1 MQARYLR
8 GDLRAGGELG
18 MRTLIALAVLIL
30 LTACGEKDLIVPE
43 APPKI
48 VRVPVD
54 RYVALPKELTADCE
68 DVQPKEQTYGEALR
82 LANVRKEI
90 IAKCNR
96 DKAAIRR
103 LQP

>member
-1 MQARYLR
+1 MR
-8 GDLRAGGELG
+8 DVIGGF
-18 MRTLIALAVLIL
+18 IALAL
-30 LTACGEKDLIVPE
+30 LAGCADKDLIVPE

-54 RYVALPKELTADCE
+54 RYVVLPKELTADCE
-68 DVQPKEQTYGEALR
+68 DAQPKEQTYGEALR

-96 DKAAIRR
+96 DKAAIRK